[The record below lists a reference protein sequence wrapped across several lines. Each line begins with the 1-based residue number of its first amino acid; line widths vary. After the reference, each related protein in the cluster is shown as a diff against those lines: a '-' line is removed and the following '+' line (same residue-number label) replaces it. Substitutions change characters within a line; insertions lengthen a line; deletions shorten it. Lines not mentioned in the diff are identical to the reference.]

1 MLMET
6 LVKPSAD
13 QIAPD
18 NQGNQSNIATDRITA
33 KQGVPRY
40 FSGVNWIGLWTLYFK
55 EVWRFLKVFLQT
67 LVGPII
73 NGLLFLAIFSLAM
86 GKFRPDIGGISFIQF
101 LAPGLIMMSVIQN
114 AFANTSSS
122 LLIAKIQGN
131 IVDYLM
137 PPLSPGE
144 LNTGFALAGVTR
156 GIIVALG
163 TGASMAFF
171 VDLVPVH
178 LPFIIFHTIGASLM
192 MSLLGIITGIWAEK
206 FDHLQTVINF
216 VILPLSFL
224 SGTFYSVAQLPDL
237 VYQLSKYNPFFY
249 MIDGM
254 RYGFTGYADGN
265 ITTGIYVILGLNAVL
280 WVICHAILKRGWRL
294 KN

>member
-1 MLMET
+1 MSAQSSIT
-6 LVKPSAD
+6 KPASMPESAKID
-13 QIAPD
+13 TKP
-18 NQGNQSNIATDRITA
+18 
-33 KQGVPRY
+33 GVPRY

-67 LVGPII
+67 LIGPVI

-86 GKFRPDIGGISFIQF
+86 GEFRPNIGGISFIQF

-122 LLIAKIQGN
+122 LLIAKVQGN

-144 LNTGFALAGVTR
+144 LNTGMALAGITR
-156 GIIVALG
+156 GVLVALG
-163 TGASMAFF
+163 TGTAMAFF
-171 VDLVPVH
+171 VNLMPLY
-178 LPFIIFHTIGASLM
+178 LPIIIFHTIGAALM

-206 FDHLQTVINF
+206 FDHLQSVINF
-216 VILPLSFL
+216 IIVPLSFL
-224 SGTFYSVAQLPDL
+224 SGTFYSVAQLPDI
-237 VYQLSKYNPFFY
+237 VYQISQYNPFFY

-254 RYGFTGYADGN
+254 RYGFTGYADSD
-265 ITTGIYVILGLNAVL
+265 IFTGIYVVIGLNLVL
-280 WVICHAILKRGWRL
+280 WLICHAILKRGWRL